1 MAKKQDKKMK
11 KAAIR
16 IYCASDCRQN
26 RGIISEAVTR
36 LAQEGLGSKVRF
48 SDIISGRGNRSLLVI
63 DGNHEQH
70 NLEKL
75 RSLNIEPDFHLVV
88 TDLGVETVD
97 DEFSDD
103 DLQLLMDG
111 IKAECTVTQ
120 GPTPK
125 FNCPCCG

>member
-1 MAKKQDKKMK
+1 MK

-16 IYCASDCRQN
+16 IYSSRDCRQN

-36 LAQEGLGSKVRF
+36 LTEEGLGSRVHF
-48 SDIISGRGNRSLLVI
+48 NDVSSGIGNGSLFVI
-63 DGNHEQH
+63 DGNHEK
-70 NLEKL
+70 NNWEKL
-75 RSLNIEPDFHLVV
+75 RSLNIVPDFHLVV
-88 TDLGVETVD
+88 TDLGLETVD

-103 DLQLLMDG
+103 DLQLLLDG
-111 IKAECTVTQ
+111 IKAECTITQ

>member
-1 MAKKQDKKMK
+1 MK
-11 KAAIR
+11 KATIR
-16 IYCASDCRQN
+16 IYSSSDCRQN
-26 RGIISEAVTR
+26 RGIISEAIAR
-36 LAQEGLGSKVRF
+36 LTEEGLGSIVHLNDV
-48 SDIISGRGNRSLLVI
+48 SSGRGNESLLVI
-63 DGNHEQH
+63 DGNHEKH
-70 NLEKL
+70 NWEKL

-88 TDLGVETVD
+88 TDLGIETVD

-103 DLQLLMDG
+103 DLQLLLDG

>member
-1 MAKKQDKKMK
+1 MK
-11 KAAIR
+11 KAALR
-16 IYCASDCRQN
+16 IYSSSGCRQN
-26 RGIISEAVTR
+26 CGIISEAVTR
-36 LAQEGLGSKVRF
+36 LTEEGMGSRIHFNDV
-48 SDIISGRGNRSLLVI
+48 SSGIGNGSLLVI
-63 DGNHEQH
+63 DGNHEKH
-70 NLEKL
+70 NWEKL

-88 TDLGVETVD
+88 TDLGLETVD

-103 DLQLLMDG
+103 DIQLLLDG

>member
-1 MAKKQDKKMK
+1 MK
-11 KAAIR
+11 KATIR
-16 IYCASDCRQN
+16 IYSSSDCRQN

-36 LAQEGLGSKVRF
+36 LTEEGMGSRIHFNDV
-48 SDIISGRGNRSLLVI
+48 SSGIGNGSLLVI
-63 DGNHEQH
+63 DGNHEKH
-70 NLEKL
+70 NWEKL

-88 TDLGVETVD
+88 TDLGIETVD

-103 DLQLLMDG
+103 DLQLLLDG

-120 GPTPK
+120 GPTPQ

>member
-1 MAKKQDKKMK
+1 MK

-16 IYCASDCRQN
+16 IYSSSDCRQN

-36 LAQEGLGSKVRF
+36 LTEEGLGSIVHF
-48 SDIISGRGNRSLLVI
+48 NDVSSGRENESLLVI
-63 DGNHEQH
+63 DGDHKKH
-70 NLEKL
+70 NWAKL
-75 RSLNIEPDFHLVV
+75 RSLNIEPDFYLVV
-88 TDLGVETVD
+88 TDLGIETVD

-103 DLQLLMDG
+103 DLQLLLDG

>member
-1 MAKKQDKKMK
+1 MK

-16 IYCASDCRQN
+16 IYTSSDCRQN
-26 RGIISEAVTR
+26 RGLISKALTR
-36 LAQEGLGSKVRF
+36 LAKEGFGCEVHMNEVR
-48 SDIISGRGNRSLLVI
+48 SGRGNGSLLVI
-63 DGNHEQH
+63 DGNHEKH
-70 NLEKL
+70 SLEKL

-88 TDLGVETVD
+88 TDLGLETVD
-97 DEFSDD
+97 DEFSDA

-120 GPTPK
+120 GPTPQ

>member
-1 MAKKQDKKMK
+1 MK

-16 IYCASDCRQN
+16 IYSSSDCRQN
-26 RGIISEAVTR
+26 HGIISEAVTR
-36 LAQEGLGSKVRF
+36 LTEEGLGSRVHF
-48 SDIISGRGNRSLLVI
+48 NDVSSGIGNGSLLVI
-63 DGNHEQH
+63 DGNHEKH
-70 NLEKL
+70 NWEKV

-88 TDLGVETVD
+88 TDLGLETVD

-103 DLQLLMDG
+103 EIQLLLDG

-125 FNCPCCG
+125 FNYPCCG